1 MRALLTPLHTLVST
15 IPLALQCVTLSTL
28 FLSWFG
34 AHLAMEYAAILK
46 RPVAFWAWL
55 TWLCGPPT
63 TLLLL
68 VLLVDT
74 LWTYDDGKLR
84 LLGVLAVLLLLV
96 GGIGQRACRPATGHD
111 LSTAGHPA
119 TTLTATPARSQKR
132 RGV

>member
-1 MRALLTPLHTLVST
+1 MRALLTPLHMLVST
-15 IPLALQCVTLSTL
+15 VPLALQCVTLSTL
-28 FLSWFG
+28 FLGWFC

-46 RPVAFWAWL
+46 RPVALSAWL

-74 LWTYDDGKLR
+74 LWTQDYGRLR

-96 GGIGQRACRPATGHD
+96 GGIGQRVCRAAANHI
-111 LSTAGHPA
+111 LFTAGH
-119 TTLTATPARSQKR
+119 TDSTLAMPPTRSQKR
-132 RGV
+132 RGA

>member
-1 MRALLTPLHTLVST
+1 MRALLTPFHTLVNT

-34 AHLAMEYAAILK
+34 AHLAMEYGVILK
-46 RPVAFWAWL
+46 RPVAFSAWL

-74 LWTYDDGKLR
+74 LSTQDYGKLR
-84 LLGVLAVLLLLV
+84 LLGVMAVLLLLV
-96 GGIGQRACRPATGHD
+96 GGIGQRACRAAAAHD
-111 LSTAGHPA
+111 LFTAGHTA
-119 TTLTATPARSQKR
+119 TTLTTTPARPQKR
-132 RGV
+132 RGA